1 MGVLLPSERRALIG
15 IFALILIGTVLET
28 FSIGII
34 IPVLSVLSSDE
45 AKSSIPFIGSNEA
58 ISKDQLIQIAVGSM
72 LAIYVVK
79 NVFLAFSTWIQR
91 GFLTRVTSRIGS
103 RMFEVYLRQPYS
115 FHLQKNSS
123 TLIRNTQDASMLI
136 ASGIEPM
143 LTILTE
149 GLIVLA
155 LLYIRNWRER
165 RNFKQ

>member
-1 MGVLLPSERRALIG
+1 
-15 IFALILIGTVLET
+15 
-28 FSIGII
+28 
-34 IPVLSVLSSDE
+34 
-45 AKSSIPFIGSNEA
+45 
-58 ISKDQLIQIAVGSM
+58 M
-72 LAIYVVK
+72 LAVYFLK
-79 NVFLAFSTWIQR
+79 NLFLAFSTWIQR

-123 TLIRNTQDASMLI
+123 NLIRNTQDASMLI

-155 LLYIRNWRER
+155 LLLVLLIVEPVGTLCVVGVLLTATFAFQKFFDQKLQR
-165 RNFKQ
+165 